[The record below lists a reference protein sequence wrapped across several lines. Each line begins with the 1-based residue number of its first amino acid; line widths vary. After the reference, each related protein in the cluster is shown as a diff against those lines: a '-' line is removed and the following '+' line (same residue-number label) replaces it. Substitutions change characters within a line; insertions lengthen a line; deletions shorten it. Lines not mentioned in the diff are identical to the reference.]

1 MFGGRILMLGGRVL
15 MLAGRRVPVCPRFQ
29 RTKQAFIAA
38 VTVIFKD
45 FINHPSIRCVGIL
58 LRLPDRL
65 TYQYID
71 SASSRIEPE

>member
-65 TYQYID
+65 TYQY
-71 SASSRIEPE
+71 RLGLIED